1 MFNVLVFAS
10 LLLIC
15 TFPYNSFI
23 CFQVCEANHIAHEWS
38 SQPTFKQGT
47 YIGDLII
54 ASSILLSGNNFS
66 KIELMAKQM
75 NLAMIGKSS
84 YYKYQRYYCFP
95 VIFNFWETLVERNC
109 QDVLKRSVILL
120 GMKSIIINL
129 ISNYFSKSK
138 NCITSILM

>member
-47 YIGDLII
+47 YIGDLMI

-120 GMKSIIINL
+120 GMKVLS
-129 ISNYFSKSK
+129 
-138 NCITSILM
+138 